1 MDVAKLK
8 ESSLESIESYVQQIM
23 KETSSNK
30 QVRNLLIHS

>member
-1 MDVAKLK
+1 MDLAKLK

-30 QVRNLLIHS
+30 QVRNLITDS